1 MEKINVSIPT
11 IIKNIE
17 VLKKNKPKYRK
28 EKDVPSSV
36 VIFQHNNLVEAR
48 YSLTLQEKR
57 LILWLISKIR
67 PEEEDF
73 KKHELSVQEF
83 MNLLE
88 LKGNSNYKE
97 LQKVTL
103 GLMKKVL
110 VIKRPEERTLTQV
123 NWINYAHY
131 EEGTGKI
138 QLAFSDVMKP
148 FLLHLKGQFTAIEVT
163 DLMQFKSIHAIRI
176 YELLKQYET
185 IGERVLSIEEIK
197 QCCGI
202 IGKLKQYIEFER
214 YLLLIAQREID
225 AKSDISFEFERIKR
239 GRKIVAITFIINNN
253 KSYELRN
260 NPEKEITETKRKP
273 PLYYQLE
280 EFGLSKRIINT
291 LMKDNE
297 EQTIENAIKCIE
309 IQNTRTLVRNP
320 KAMLLSAIKE
330 QWHPDKYK
338 LKQ

>member
-28 EKDVPSSV
+28 EKDTPSSV

-239 GRKIVAITFIINNN
+239 GRKIVAIKFIINNN

-291 LMKDNE
+291 LIKDNE

-309 IQNTRTLVRNP
+309 IQSTRTLVRNP

-338 LKQ
+338 LK

>member
-28 EKDVPSSV
+28 EKDTPSSV

-239 GRKIVAITFIINNN
+239 GRKIVAIKFIISKN
-253 KSYELRN
+253 KDYELRK
-260 NPEKEITETKRKP
+260 NPDAQPQEIKRKP
-273 PLYYQLE
+273 ALHYQLE

-309 IQNTRTLVRNP
+309 IQSTRTLVRNP
-320 KAMLLSAIKE
+320 RAMLLSAIKE

-338 LKQ
+338 LK

>member
-17 VLKKNKPKYRK
+17 VLKKINPKYKK
-28 EKDVPSSV
+28 EKDAPSSV

-97 LQKVTL
+97 LQKITL

-138 QLAFSDVMKP
+138 QIAFSDVMKP

-185 IGERVLSIEEIK
+185 IGERVLNIEEIK
-197 QCCGI
+197 QCCGVAN
-202 IGKLKQYIEFER
+202 KFKNYPDFER
-214 YLLLIAQREID
+214 YLLLIAQKEVNN
-225 AKSDISFEFERIKR
+225 KSDLHFEFERIKR
-239 GRKIVAITFIINNN
+239 GRKIASIKFIISKN
-253 KSYELRN
+253 KDYELRK
-260 NPEKEITETKRKP
+260 NPDAQPKEIKRKP
-273 PLYYQLE
+273 ALHYQLE
-280 EFGLSKRIINT
+280 EFGLSRKMINAV
-291 LMKDNE
+291 MRDND
-297 EQTIENAIKCIE
+297 EQTINHAIRCVE
-309 IQNTRTLVRNP
+309 IQSTKTLVRNP
-320 KAMLLSAIKE
+320 KSMLLSAIKE
-330 QWHPDKYK
+330 QWHPDKYTQK
-338 LKQ
+338 

>member
-1 MEKINVSIPT
+1 M
-11 IIKNIE
+11 
-17 VLKKNKPKYRK
+17 
-28 EKDVPSSV
+28 
-36 VIFQHNNLVEAR
+36 
-48 YSLTLQEKR
+48 
-57 LILWLISKIR
+57 ILWLISKIR

-239 GRKIVAITFIINNN
+239 GRKIVAIKFIINNN

-291 LMKDNE
+291 LIKDNE

-309 IQNTRTLVRNP
+309 IQSTRTLVRNP

-338 LKQ
+338 LK

>member
-11 IIKNIE
+11 IIKNTE

-28 EKDVPSSV
+28 EKDAPSSV

-67 PEEEDF
+67 PEEEGF

-176 YELLKQYET
+176 YELLKQYES
-185 IGERVLSIEEIK
+185 IVERVLGIEEIK
-197 QCCGI
+197 QCCGVEN
-202 IGKLKQYIEFER
+202 KFKNYPDFER
-214 YLLLIAQREID
+214 YLLLIAQKEINN
-225 AKSDISFEFERIKR
+225 KSDLHFKFERIKK
-239 GRKIVAITFIINNN
+239 GRKIVSIKFIISKNRD
-253 KSYELRN
+253 YELRK
-260 NPEKEITETKRKP
+260 NPDAQPQKIIRKP
-273 PLYYQLE
+273 ALYYQLE
-280 EFGLSKRIINT
+280 EFGFSKRIINT
-291 LMKDNE
+291 LIKDNN
-297 EQTIENAIKCIE
+297 EQTINNAIRCIE
-309 IQNTRTLVRNP
+309 IQSTKTLVRNP
-320 KAMLLSAIKE
+320 KAMLLSAIKK